1 MLNKRGS
8 CERSHFNNFTFSF
21 IHCKG
26 LCSHSCFQGQNTRE
40 QKMERVILSST
51 LRVFFSIRGRF
62 LLQNP
67 HWHCEIQL
75 TYTCG
80 LEQASVC
87 AWSQFPICFL
97 QSRPEKFDCSKSAN
111 VTCRFVLLFYL
122 MQIHRYFT
130 VGLRFALKS
139 LSEGEQHSASG
150 FKTKP
155 LIVWGTGT
163 TVLHRLSGFIYIPV
177 NVFIWL
183 RQRDTFPA
191 ELVLPWFEPS
201 IKPWKQ

>member
-1 MLNKRGS
+1 MKGAILTI
-8 CERSHFNNFTFSF
+8 SHSVSF
-21 IHCKG
+21 IAKDSVVTAAFKAKTPESRKWNVWFYQVHWENG
-26 LCSHSCFQGQNTRE
+26 A
-40 QKMERVILSST
+40 
-51 LRVFFSIRGRF
+51 VFFSIRGRF

-87 AWSQFPICFL
+87 AWSQLPICFL

-111 VTCRFVLLFYL
+111 VTCRFVLLGFSSTAGCKFTYL
-122 MQIHRYFT
+122 T